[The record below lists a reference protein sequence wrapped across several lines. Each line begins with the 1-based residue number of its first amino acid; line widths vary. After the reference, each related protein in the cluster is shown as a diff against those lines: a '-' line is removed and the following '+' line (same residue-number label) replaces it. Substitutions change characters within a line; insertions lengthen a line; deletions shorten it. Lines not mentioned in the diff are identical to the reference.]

1 MKFKYV
7 LILLF
12 PVFMII
18 GCDDDS
24 STTAA
29 VDPCIALFADMIEKS
44 TDFTTGIM
52 SGSFENATDCTDYI
66 AAAQAY
72 LNAGCSMCEASD
84 EVQPYLLFFPQS
96 INFFHFSEFTSR
108 VLELLSV
115 SPVSELV
122 VLIVKL
128 KGADISK

>member
-7 LILLF
+7 LILLL

-44 TDFTTGIM
+44 TAFTTGIM

-84 EVQPYLLFFPQS
+84 EAC
-96 INFFHFSEFTSR
+96 
-108 VLELLSV
+108 
-115 SPVSELV
+115 
-122 VLIVKL
+122 
-128 KGADISK
+128 ADDGSNAAVCCDEMDQAGIDDMSALCN

>member
-7 LILLF
+7 LILLLT
-12 PVFMII
+12 VFMII

-29 VDPCIALFADMIEKS
+29 VDPCIALLADMIEKS
-44 TDFTTGIM
+44 TAFVTGIE

-72 LNAGCSMCEASD
+72 FDAGCSSCEASD
-84 EVQPYLLFFPQS
+84 EACA
-96 INFFHFSEFTSR
+96 
-108 VLELLSV
+108 
-115 SPVSELV
+115 
-122 VLIVKL
+122 
-128 KGADISK
+128 ADGTNEDTCCDEIDQAGIDQMSAVCN

>member
-29 VDPCIALFADMIEKS
+29 VDPCIALLADMIEKS
-44 TDFTTGIM
+44 TAFTAGIM
-52 SGSFENATDCTDYI
+52 SGSFENATDCTNYI

-72 LNAGCSMCEASD
+72 LNEGCTMCQASD
-84 EVQPYLLFFPQS
+84 EAC
-96 INFFHFSEFTSR
+96 
-108 VLELLSV
+108 
-115 SPVSELV
+115 
-122 VLIVKL
+122 
-128 KGADISK
+128 ADDGSNAAVCCDEMDQAGIDQMSAMCN